1 MSFLRLYAE
10 SNLLQIASYAIQLIS
25 SIILARSLG
34 PEGKGAYSAALAIQE
49 IVFYLFLF
57 GVGNGILY
65 AAAKKQE
72 KAPEIAFQAILISLF
87 NGTLSALVL
96 VLLGVF
102 KNPLVRNLEPVFLFL
117 VAPAALTAVFLSNM
131 NYLLMARGG
140 IREAY
145 FINFLS
151 STIQCLLFVAA
162 WISGKLNVFS
172 ALFLFAASN
181 FLIAAIQFYVIAKI
195 IGFKPI
201 FSLELIKDILFISRK
216 AYFISLMGYIIVR
229 SDLVILNSIRGNYEV
244 GIYSVAAALA
254 SKMLIL
260 TSPISHILA
269 PRTIK
274 EPEAQVEFL
283 LKVSRTLVFF
293 LSLLLFVADVL
304 YYPAVYVLYGKEFV
318 KSIVP
323 FLILNPGILFLSL
336 ANTIYPYF
344 LSRGLPAITLI
355 APFSAATANIFLNI
369 ILIPYF
375 GYNAA
380 AFTSS
385 LSYLIYY
392 VIFLGYFLKMEKKKL
407 KEALIPRS
415 EEIVTIFRRIY
426 KNLPEVKL

>member
-10 SNLLQIASYAIQLIS
+10 SNLLQIASYAVQLIS
-25 SIILARSLG
+25 SIILARALG
-34 PEGKGAYSAALAIQE
+34 PEGKGAYSAAIAIQE

-57 GVGNGILY
+57 GIGNGILY
-65 AAAKKQE
+65 AAAKKKE

-96 VLLGVF
+96 ILLGVF

-117 VAPAALTAVFLSNM
+117 VAPAALTAVFLSNL
-131 NYLLMARGG
+131 NYLLMGKEK

-145 FINFLS
+145 FVNFLS

-162 WISGKLNVFS
+162 WALGWLNVFN
-172 ALFLFAASN
+172 ALFLFSASN
-181 FLIAAIQFYVIAKI
+181 FLIAAIQFYLVVKKI
-195 IGFKPI
+195 GIKPA
-201 FSLELIKDILFISRK
+201 FSSEIIKEILFISRK
-216 AYFISLMGYIIVR
+216 AYLISLMSYIIVR
-229 SDLVILNSIRGNYEV
+229 SDLIILNSIRGNYEV

-254 SKMLIL
+254 SRMLIL
-260 TSPISHILA
+260 TSPISNILA

-274 EPEAQVEFL
+274 EPEAQVDFL
-283 LKVSRTLVFF
+283 LKVSRVLVFAMG
-293 LSLLLFVADVL
+293 LLLLFADIL
-304 YYPAVYVLYGKEFV
+304 YYPAVYLLYGKEFV
-318 KSIVP
+318 SSLIP

-344 LSRGLPAITLI
+344 LSRGLPKISLI
-355 APFSAATANIFLNI
+355 APLTAAAANIALNI

-385 LSYLIYY
+385 FSYLIHY
-392 VIFLGYFLKMEKKKL
+392 FMLLSSFLKTEKRKL
-407 KEALIPRS
+407 KEALIPGK
-415 EEIVTIFRRIY
+415 EEIGEFFQRLIGKTIKR
-426 KNLPEVKL
+426 